1 MRCSSCRFSELG
13 RELTKDQVLA
23 AVFDETESG
32 NIPKDC
38 RTTVAEKD
46 FPAVWQTEKLA
57 ET

>member
-1 MRCSSCRFSELG
+1 MRCGRGGFSELG
-13 RELTKDQVLA
+13 RELTEDQVLT
-23 AVFDETESG
+23 AVFDEPESG

-46 FPAVWQTEKLA
+46 FPAVWKTEKLA